1 MKLANLWVDVTE
13 QPEVL
18 PESWGRA
25 INYLEDVVRNMPEEK
40 AVQKRLVDLYGRM
53 GLSQQALDHL
63 GRMVQKYPDDPELQ
77 VQQMEF
83 LLRMKKFDGPDG
95 AMALCRT
102 LIGYDEKTD
111 KFDAKKAVDPHSI
124 SAYSNYAAMLRSI
137 DNKPELAEQVLTQMI
152 KENPDSAQAYLARGQ
167 YFVGINEPGRGQR
180 DIEKAYQLAPD
191 DADVLLAMAQRA
203 EVDKKNDRAKQYLE
217 QGKKSH
223 PKDGRFYQSL
233 SGLAM
238 LDKKYEDALAIVDSG
253 IKAVPSDEALGLLYA
268 KSELQFQANDIEGV
282 RKTADVMRKS
292 GFRPGFVEWVDAR
305 ILLAEEKWFDAS
317 KALYELQPKMADYG
331 PAVTDQIAVQLGL
344 AYEKSGRLD
353 LAADTYDVVLQHN
366 PANDPAKAGKQR
378 VRAMKGQPAE
388 DSATS
393 DLDEQVA
400 KILQQPKGERD
411 WNKIDPQLKKL
422 AEERKLEGAAL
433 DLFWAKLMLLREDYP
448 QARKY
453 LVAGRD
459 KDPKNLEIQRTAVLL
474 LRADPSQGPDKALR
488 LLDQVQEKFG
498 DSPELRLDRVDCLI
512 ALNEK
517 NRNNDE
523 LKEKLAKLNEA
534 PADWTEEQKVGLW
547 NGMAGRYLALNQR
560 DEAQANLE
568 RVATQRPT
576 ALVPR
581 MTLFSLA
588 LESNDD
594 VGMRTAQDKIL
605 TLVGS
610 KEDSNWLYTEARRML
625 SLYRR
630 GELGKESLPEI
641 RQLADKA
648 TLRAAQLVRA
658 PIGQR
663 RTRPAGRQRSGCPQ
677 AF

>member
-1 MKLANLWVDVTE
+1 
-13 QPEVL
+13 
-18 PESWGRA
+18 
-25 INYLEDVVRNMPEEK
+25 
-40 AVQKRLVDLYGRM
+40 
-53 GLSQQALDHL
+53 
-63 GRMVQKYPDDPELQ
+63 
-77 VQQMEF
+77 
-83 LLRMKKFDGPDG
+83 
-95 AMALCRT
+95 
-102 LIGYDEKTD
+102 
-111 KFDAKKAVDPHSI
+111 
-124 SAYSNYAAMLRSI
+124 
-137 DNKPELAEQVLTQMI
+137 
-152 KENPDSAQAYLARGQ
+152 
-167 YFVGINEPGRGQR
+167 
-180 DIEKAYQLAPD
+180 
-191 DADVLLAMAQRA
+191 
-203 EVDKKNDRAKQYLE
+203 
-217 QGKKSH
+217 
-223 PKDGRFYQSL
+223 
-233 SGLAM
+233 M

-268 KSELQFQANDIEGV
+268 KSELQFQANDIAGV

-353 LAADTYDVVLQHN
+353 LAEDTYDVVLQHN

-388 DSATS
+388 DNATS

-411 WNKIDPQLKKL
+411 WNTIDPQLKKL

-433 DLFWAKLMLLREDYP
+433 DLFWAKLMLLREDYAE
-448 QARKY
+448 ARKY

-459 KDPKNLEIQRTAVLL
+459 KEPKNLEIQRTAVLL

-517 NRNNDE
+517 NRNNDK

-547 NGMAGRYLALNQR
+547 NGMAGRYLAIEPARRSPGKFGACCHPAADRLG
-560 DEAQANLE
+560 AA
-568 RVATQRPT
+568 
-576 ALVPR
+576 
-581 MTLFSLA
+581 
-588 LESNDD
+588 DD
-594 VGMRTAQDKIL
+594 VLQPGLGIERRRWHAHGPRQIL
-605 TLVGS
+605 NLVGS

-641 RQLADKA
+641 RQLTDKA
-648 TLRAAQLVRA
+648 SRAAQLVRA
-658 PIGQR
+658 PVGQR
-663 RTRPAGRQRSGCPQ
+663 RTRSAGRQGSGCPQ